1 MCKFYNF
8 ESFFKWKHIGTYYR
22 AENID
27 RVEDGCNNLPHHN
40 KSKKPTSERVGF
52 MVTVTGT
59 ISLMPGT
66 TPNSSY
72 RLIGVSIDGYK
83 VKNIFTGK

>member
-1 MCKFYNF
+1 
-8 ESFFKWKHIGTYYR
+8 
-22 AENID
+22 
-27 RVEDGCNNLPHHN
+27 
-40 KSKKPTSERVGF
+40 

-72 RLIGVSIDGYK
+72 RLIGVGIDGYK